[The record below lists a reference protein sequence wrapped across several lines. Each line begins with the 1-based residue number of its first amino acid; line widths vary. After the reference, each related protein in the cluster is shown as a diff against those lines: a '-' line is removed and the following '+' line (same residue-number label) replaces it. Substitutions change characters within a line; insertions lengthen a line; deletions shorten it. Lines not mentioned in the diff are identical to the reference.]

1 MPAARSNAVPD
12 SPRPASRRQR
22 ERKAVDGAA
31 AGSDLH
37 FAAREKI
44 LAQVWKETPHIT
56 PHTVDVHIAG
66 LRQKI
71 EDEPGSPAHI
81 VTVRGEGYR
90 FEK

>member
-1 MPAARSNAVPD
+1 MRFDFGNVRADFS
-12 SPRPASRRQR
+12 S
-22 ERKAVDGAA
+22 GALFKN
-31 AGSDLH
+31 G
-37 FAAREKI
+37 
-44 LAQVWKETPHIT
+44 Q
-56 PHTVDVHIAG
+56 HIAW